1 MSNTCAISMLTKD
14 NADSGS
20 EKSREYATMSAR
32 AVDPRAHYPVS
43 HPRVLCVVFPLKI
56 GTKGRFDAR
65 NVPPHA
71 SPVSVACGLEM
82 PLLEILR
89 WLLYF

>member
-1 MSNTCAISMLTKD
+1 MSNSRAIPMLTKD
-14 NADSGS
+14 NADYGS
-20 EKSREYATMSAR
+20 EKSLEMPHCLPGSGILEPA
-32 AVDPRAHYPVS
+32 
-43 HPRVLCVVFPLKI
+43 VLCIVFPLKI

-65 NVPPHA
+65 NVPRHA

>member
-1 MSNTCAISMLTKD
+1 MSNSRAISMLTKD
-14 NADSGS
+14 NADYDS
-20 EKSREYATMSAR
+20 EKSLEMPHCLPGSGILEPA
-32 AVDPRAHYPVS
+32 
-43 HPRVLCVVFPLKI
+43 VLCVVFPQKI
-56 GTKGRFDAR
+56 GTKVRFDAR
-65 NVPPHA
+65 NVPRAEEHA